1 MNNAELVKQ
10 VYQSFSTGD
19 VPAVLAAFDPE
30 IKWHACESLPLVAG
44 VDLPLT
50 GPDQVVQHIFAQ
62 IGDYIDGFQIE
73 VDTIFDSGDQVAMAG
88 YYKGVWKAS
97 GKEFKA
103 NAAHIWTVR
112 DGKLTRF
119 FQAIDTANMME
130 A

>member
-30 IKWHACESLPLVAG
+30 IKWHACESLPLVSD
-44 VDLPLT
+44 VSLPLT
-50 GPDQVVQHIFAQ
+50 GHDQVVQYIFAQ
-62 IGDYIDGFQIE
+62 IADYIDGFHIDI
-73 VDTIFDSGDQVAMAG
+73 DTIFGSGDQVAMGG
-88 YYKGVWKAS
+88 YYRGVWKAS
-97 GKEFKA
+97 GKEFKV

-112 DGKLTRF
+112 DGKLSRF

>member
-1 MNNAELVKQ
+1 MDNAELVKQ
-10 VYQSFSTGD
+10 VYENFATGN

-30 IKWHACESLPLVAG
+30 IKWHACESLPQVSE
-44 VDLPLT
+44 VSLPLT
-50 GPDQVVQHIFAQ
+50 GPDQVVQHIFAP
-62 IGDYIDGFQIE
+62 IGDYIDGFHID
-73 VDTIFDSGDQVAMAG
+73 VDTIFGSGDQVAMSG

-119 FQAIDTANMME
+119 FQALDTANVME
-130 A
+130 T